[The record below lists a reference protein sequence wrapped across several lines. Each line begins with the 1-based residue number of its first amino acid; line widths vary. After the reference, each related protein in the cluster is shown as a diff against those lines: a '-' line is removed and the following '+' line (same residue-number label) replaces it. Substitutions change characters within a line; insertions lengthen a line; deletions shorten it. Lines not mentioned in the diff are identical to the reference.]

1 MKVQFHG
8 GYEIRSLEK
17 TAILRVVFGSF
28 RLIAE
33 KKDPFILFGNRPK
46 CETKTTEKRTLQ
58 QHLQLN
64 GLFIK

>member
-8 GYEIRSLEK
+8 GNEIRSLEK
-17 TAILRVVFGSF
+17 TAILRVVF

-33 KKDPFILFGNRPK
+33 KKDPFILFGIRPK
-46 CETKTTEKRTLQ
+46 CETKTTEKGTLQ

>member
-17 TAILRVVFGSF
+17 TAILRVVLDS
-28 RLIAE
+28 LQK